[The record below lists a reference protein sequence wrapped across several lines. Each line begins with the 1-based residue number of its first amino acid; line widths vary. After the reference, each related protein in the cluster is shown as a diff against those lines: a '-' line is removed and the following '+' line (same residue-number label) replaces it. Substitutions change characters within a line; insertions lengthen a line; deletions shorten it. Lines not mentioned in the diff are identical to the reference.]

1 MSVRR
6 LEARRDERPEP
17 RPVEARLDH
26 GRERPAAEARHEER
40 LERPPVE
47 AMRRDPQVRD
57 ERRQAPA
64 GVVDRADEGL
74 LSGARRL
81 TNRAF
86 DALDEMGNW
95 VTGRK

>member
-1 MSVRR
+1 MTRGEWNR
-6 LEARRDERPEP
+6 PLPTLKARDIDQRVMR
-17 RPVEARLDH
+17 
-26 GRERPAAEARHEER
+26 EARHVER

-47 AMRRDPQVRD
+47 AMRRDPQVPY

-64 GVVDRADEGL
+64 RVVERADEGL

-86 DALDEMGNW
+86 DALDEVGNW
-95 VTGRK
+95 VTGHR